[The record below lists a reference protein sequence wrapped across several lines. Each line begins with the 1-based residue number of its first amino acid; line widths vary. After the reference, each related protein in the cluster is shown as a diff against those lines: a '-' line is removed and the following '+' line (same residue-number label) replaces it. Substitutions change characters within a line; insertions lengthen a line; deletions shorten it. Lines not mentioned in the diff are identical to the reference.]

1 MRLSDVKGER
11 TFEVVADII
20 EPVYRIAQDEAA
32 VEMLSPKPCPEGED
46 PKRFMA
52 RRLVAGVPA
61 LLRSHKGDLV
71 AIMAAIEGESPSI
84 AEENA
89 ASLDLAKLAVSLTE
103 LVSDPA
109 LMGFLASAA
118 GGTGETPAE

>member
-20 EPVYRIAQDEAA
+20 EPVYRIAQDEVA

-46 PKRFMA
+46 PKKFMA
-52 RRLVAGVPA
+52 RRLVAGVPV

-71 AIMAAIEGESPSI
+71 AIMAAIEGED
-84 AEENA
+84 AEEYA
-89 ASLDLAKLAVSLTE
+89 ASLDLAKLATSLAE

-118 GGTGETPAE
+118 GGSGETPAE

>member
-11 TFEVVADII
+11 TFEVIADII

-46 PKRFMA
+46 PKKFMA

-71 AIMAAIEGESPSI
+71 AIMAAIEGED
-84 AEENA
+84 AEEYA
-89 ASLDLAKLAVSLTE
+89 ASLDLAKLVASLTE

-118 GGTGETPAE
+118 GGSGETPAE

>member
-46 PKRFMA
+46 PKKFMA

-71 AIMAAIEGESPSI
+71 AIMAAIEGED
-84 AEENA
+84 AEEYA
-89 ASLDLAKLAVSLTE
+89 ASLDLAKLVVSLTE

-118 GGTGETPAE
+118 VPAGETPAE

>member
-11 TFEVVADII
+11 TFEVIADII

-32 VEMLSPKPCPEGED
+32 VEMLSPKPCPE
-46 PKRFMA
+46 
-52 RRLVAGVPA
+52 
-61 LLRSHKGDLV
+61 
-71 AIMAAIEGESPSI
+71 
-84 AEENA
+84 AEEYA
-89 ASLDLAKLAVSLTE
+89 ASLDLAKLVASLTE

-118 GGTGETPAE
+118 GPAGETPAE

>member
-32 VEMLSPKPCPEGED
+32 VEMLSPKPCPEGDD
-46 PKRFMA
+46 PKKFMA

-71 AIMAAIEGESPSI
+71 AIMAAIEGED
-84 AEENA
+84 AEEYA
-89 ASLDLAKLAVSLTE
+89 ASLDLAKLVVSLTE

-118 GGTGETPAE
+118 GGSGETPAE

>member
-46 PKRFMA
+46 PKHFMA

-71 AIMAAIEGESPSI
+71 AIMAAIEGED
-84 AEENA
+84 AEEYA
-89 ASLDLAKLAVSLTE
+89 ASLDLAKLVVSLTE

-118 GGTGETPAE
+118 GGSGETPAE

>member
-46 PKRFMA
+46 PKKFMA
-52 RRLVAGVPA
+52 RRLVAGVPV

-71 AIMAAIEGESPSI
+71 AIMAAIEGED
-84 AEENA
+84 AEEYA
-89 ASLDLAKLAVSLTE
+89 ASLDLAKLVTSLAE

>member
-11 TFEVVADII
+11 TFEVIADII

-71 AIMAAIEGESPSI
+71 AIMAAIEGED
-84 AEENA
+84 AEEYA
-89 ASLDLAKLAVSLTE
+89 ASLDLAKLVASLTE

-118 GGTGETPAE
+118 VPAGETLAE

>member
-46 PKRFMA
+46 PKKFMA

-71 AIMAAIEGESPSI
+71 AIMAAIEGED
-84 AEENA
+84 AEEYA
-89 ASLDLAKLAVSLTE
+89 ASLDLAKLVVSLTE

-109 LMGFLASAA
+109 LMGFLASAEVPA
-118 GGTGETPAE
+118 GETPAE

>member
-32 VEMLSPKPCPEGED
+32 VEMLSPKPCPDGED
-46 PKRFMA
+46 PKHFMA
-52 RRLVAGVPA
+52 RRLVAGVPV

-71 AIMAAIEGESPSI
+71 EIMAAIEGED
-84 AEENA
+84 AEEYA
-89 ASLDLAKLAVSLTE
+89 ASLDLAKLATSLAE

-118 GGTGETPAE
+118 GGSGETPAE

>member
-1 MRLSDVKGER
+1 MRLSDVKGDR

-46 PKRFMA
+46 PKKFMA

-71 AIMAAIEGESPSI
+71 AIMAAIEGED
-84 AEENA
+84 AEEYA
-89 ASLDLAKLAVSLTE
+89 ASLDLAKLVVSLTE

>member
-11 TFEVVADII
+11 TFEVIADII

-71 AIMAAIEGESPSI
+71 AIMAAIEGED
-84 AEENA
+84 AEEYA
-89 ASLDLAKLAVSLTE
+89 ASLDLAKLVAALTE

-109 LMGFLASAA
+109 LMCFLASAA

>member
-46 PKRFMA
+46 PKKFMA

-71 AIMAAIEGESPSI
+71 AIMAAIEGED
-84 AEENA
+84 AEEYA
-89 ASLDLAKLAVSLTE
+89 ASLDLAKLVVSLTE

-109 LMGFLASAA
+109 LMGFLANAA

>member
-32 VEMLSPKPCPEGED
+32 VEMLSPKPCPDGED
-46 PKRFMA
+46 PKKFMA

-71 AIMAAIEGESPSI
+71 AIMAAIEGED
-84 AEENA
+84 AEEYA
-89 ASLDLAKLAVSLTE
+89 ASLDLAKLVASLSE

-118 GGTGETPAE
+118 GGSGETPAE

>member
-32 VEMLSPKPCPEGED
+32 VEMLSPKPCPDGED
-46 PKRFMA
+46 PKHFMA

-71 AIMAAIEGESPSI
+71 AIMAAIEGED
-84 AEENA
+84 AEEYA
-89 ASLDLAKLAVSLTE
+89 ESLDLAKLVVSLTE

-118 GGTGETPAE
+118 GGSGETPAE

>member
-46 PKRFMA
+46 PKKFMA

-71 AIMAAIEGESPSI
+71 AIMAAIEGED
-84 AEENA
+84 AEEYA
-89 ASLDLAKLAVSLTE
+89 ASLDLAKLVVSLTE

-118 GGTGETPAE
+118 GGSVETPAE

>member
-11 TFEVVADII
+11 TFEVIADII

-71 AIMAAIEGESPSI
+71 AIMAAIEGED
-84 AEENA
+84 AEEYA
-89 ASLDLAKLAVSLTE
+89 ASLDLAKLVASLTE

-109 LMGFLASAA
+109 LMGFLASAE
-118 GGTGETPAE
+118 GGSGETPAE

>member
-11 TFEVVADII
+11 TFEVIADII

-46 PKRFMA
+46 PKKFMA

-71 AIMAAIEGESPSI
+71 AIMAAIEGED
-84 AEENA
+84 AEEYA
-89 ASLDLAKLAVSLTE
+89 ASLDLAKLVASLTE

-118 GGTGETPAE
+118 GPAVETPAE

>member
-11 TFEVVADII
+11 TFEVIADII
-20 EPVYRIAQDEAA
+20 EPVYRIAQDKAA

-71 AIMAAIEGESPSI
+71 AIMAAIEGED
-84 AEENA
+84 AEEYA
-89 ASLDLAKLAVSLTE
+89 ASLDLAKLVASLTE

-118 GGTGETPAE
+118 VPAGETPAE

>member
-11 TFEVVADII
+11 TFEVIADII

-32 VEMLSPKPCPEGED
+32 VEMLSPKPCPDGED

-71 AIMAAIEGESPSI
+71 AIMAAIEGED
-84 AEENA
+84 AEEYA
-89 ASLDLAKLAVSLTE
+89 ASLDLAKLVASLTE

-118 GGTGETPAE
+118 GGSGETPAE

>member
-20 EPVYRIAQDEAA
+20 EPVYRIAQDESA

-46 PKRFMA
+46 PKKFMA

-71 AIMAAIEGESPSI
+71 AIMAAIEGED
-84 AEENA
+84 AEEYA
-89 ASLDLAKLAVSLTE
+89 ASLDLAKLVVSLTE

-118 GGTGETPAE
+118 GGSGKTPSE

>member
-20 EPVYRIAQDEAA
+20 EPVYRIAQDEVA

-46 PKRFMA
+46 PKKFMA
-52 RRLVAGVPA
+52 RRLVAGTPA

-71 AIMAAIEGESPSI
+71 AIMAAIEGED
-84 AEENA
+84 AEEYA
-89 ASLDLAKLAVSLTE
+89 ASLDLAKLVASLAE

-118 GGTGETPAE
+118 GGLGETPAE

>member
-11 TFEVVADII
+11 TFEVIADII

-71 AIMAAIEGESPSI
+71 AIMAAIEGED
-84 AEENA
+84 AEEYA
-89 ASLDLAKLAVSLTE
+89 ASLDLAKLAASLAE

-118 GGTGETPAE
+118 APAGETPAE

>member
-1 MRLSDVKGER
+1 MRLSDDKGER

-46 PKRFMA
+46 PKKFMA

-71 AIMAAIEGESPSI
+71 A
-84 AEENA
+84 
-89 ASLDLAKLAVSLTE
+89 SLDLAKLAASLAE

-118 GGTGETPAE
+118 EGSGETPAE

>member
-32 VEMLSPKPCPEGED
+32 VEMLSPKPCPDGED
-46 PKRFMA
+46 PKHFMA

-71 AIMAAIEGESPSI
+71 AIMAAIEGED
-84 AEENA
+84 AEEYA
-89 ASLDLAKLAVSLTE
+89 ASLDLAKLVVSLTE

-118 GGTGETPAE
+118 GGSGETPAE

>member
-11 TFEVVADII
+11 TFEVIADII

-46 PKRFMA
+46 PKKFMA

-71 AIMAAIEGESPSI
+71 AIMAAIEGED
-84 AEENA
+84 AEEYA
-89 ASLDLAKLAVSLTE
+89 ASLDLAKLVVSLTE

>member
-11 TFEVVADII
+11 TFEVIADII

-46 PKRFMA
+46 PKKFMA

-61 LLRSHKGDLV
+61 LLRSHKGDLL
-71 AIMAAIEGESPSI
+71 AIMAAIEGED
-84 AEENA
+84 AEEYA
-89 ASLDLAKLAVSLTE
+89 ASLDLAKLVVSLTE

>member
-1 MRLSDVKGER
+1 MRLSDIKGER

-46 PKRFMA
+46 PKKFMA

-71 AIMAAIEGESPSI
+71 AIMAAIEGED
-84 AEENA
+84 AEEYA
-89 ASLDLAKLAVSLTE
+89 ASLDLAKLVVSLAE

-118 GGTGETPAE
+118 GGSGETPAE

>member
-32 VEMLSPKPCPEGED
+32 VEMLSPKPCPDGED
-46 PKRFMA
+46 PKNFTA

-71 AIMAAIEGESPSI
+71 AIMAAIEGED
-84 AEENA
+84 AEEYA
-89 ASLDLAKLAVSLTE
+89 ASLDLAKLVVSLTE

-109 LMGFLASAA
+109 LMGFLSSAA

>member
-46 PKRFMA
+46 PKKFMA

-71 AIMAAIEGESPSI
+71 AIMAAIEGED
-84 AEENA
+84 AEEYA
-89 ASLDLAKLAVSLTE
+89 ASLDLAKLVVSLTE

-118 GGTGETPAE
+118 GGTGEMPAE